1 MAGEDIIMAS
11 QKELKRLHVIR
22 KVMEKVI
29 RQVKAAEILFLSVRQ
44 IRRLVQQVRMEGDRG
59 VVHKSRGR
67 LSNRRMA
74 DGVKEKV
81 IKVYR
86 ERYKGFGPTLAS
98 EKLWERQRVRVSDET
113 LRKWLIGS
121 GDWKKVHKKGVHRQ
135 WRERK
140 EHYGEMVQVDGS
152 HHDWL
157 EGRGPWCV
165 LMGYIDDATG
175 KGFGRFYAYEGTIP
189 AMDSFRGYIERYGV
203 PLSVYVDRHTTYK
216 SPGKPSIEEEL
227 QGIEPLSE
235 FERALKELGVEVIH
249 AHSAQAK
256 GRIERFFGTLQDRL
270 VKEMRLRGIQTL
282 EEANRYLEEFLV
294 PYNERFAMAPAA
306 PGDLHRKI
314 PKRLDLDQ
322 ILCVKAD
329 RALRNDSTVA
339 YQGKLYQIED
349 PIRAS
354 KVLVHER
361 LDGSIFMMSKHR
373 PLRFK
378 EIAMRPAREKKQPPK
393 SQKKVSI
400 PLPDHP
406 WRNFKFGRGRYEP
419 RSLIQPSP

>member
-11 QKELKRLHVIR
+11 QKELKRLYVIR

-203 PLSVYVDRHTTYK
+203 PLSVYVDRQV
-216 SPGKPSIEEEL
+216 SGAGEL
-227 QGIEPLSE
+227 PPCALSE
-235 FERALKELGVEVIH
+235 PDMNLS
-249 AHSAQAK
+249 AHPAPIIQPW
-256 GRIERFFGTLQDRL
+256 
-270 VKEMRLRGIQTL
+270 VLRPP
-282 EEANRYLEEFLV
+282 AN
-294 PYNERFAMAPAA
+294 A
-306 PGDLHRKI
+306 
-314 PKRLDLDQ
+314 
-322 ILCVKAD
+322 
-329 RALRNDSTVA
+329 
-339 YQGKLYQIED
+339 
-349 PIRAS
+349 
-354 KVLVHER
+354 
-361 LDGSIFMMSKHR
+361 
-373 PLRFK
+373 
-378 EIAMRPAREKKQPPK
+378 EIARAASWLFSLTNIPP
-393 SQKKVSI
+393 
-400 PLPDHP
+400 
-406 WRNFKFGRGRYEP
+406 W
-419 RSLIQPSP
+419 